1 MKRRGSQLG
10 HVADALED
18 LEAAVGQL
26 AVGLFGVGDGDDRV
40 AVAPDDQQRQRLG
53 QVEAVEGGD
62 ALALGADD
70 RAQGREEGLAALG
83 IGERG
88 VAAGDLGDVGAG
100 AHAQHPQTAA
110 EQRAGLAADARRWRA
125 MKRSAPGSAA
135 ARRTGLTSGPRPPL
149 ETSTRRSTIS
159 GNW

>member
-1 MKRRGSQLG
+1 M
-10 HVADALED
+10 ADAVED
-18 LEAAVGQL
+18 LEAAAGQRGVGVF
-26 AVGLFGVGDGDDRV
+26 AVGDGDDRV
-40 AVAPDDQQRQRLG
+40 AVAPDDQQRQGLG

-62 ALALGADD
+62 ALAVGADD

-83 IGERG
+83 VGERG
-88 VAAGDLGDVGAG
+88 VAAGDLGDVGVG
-100 AHAQHPQTAA
+100 PQPERAEAAADQRADLAA
-110 EQRAGLAADARRWRA
+110 EPAVAA